1 MKPADY
7 HDLLAEVL
15 IPAEELQ
22 ARIAELAVEIDR
34 DYRDRDL
41 LLICILRGG
50 VMFLTDLM
58 RRLTVPHAIDFMAL
72 ASYGAGA
79 RASGGQVRITLDLV
93 TSIADRDVLIIE
105 DIIDSG
111 HTMASV
117 MDFLRTRQP
126 RSLEV
131 CTLLDKAERRE
142 VHVPIRYRGFVI
154 PNRFVF
160 GYGLDLDEYYRNLP
174 FVGVVRSGPN

>member
-1 MKPADY
+1 MKPPNYPDV
-7 HDLLAEVL
+7 LAEVL
-15 IPAEELQ
+15 IPAEKLQ
-22 ARIAELAVEIDR
+22 ARITELAAEIDR

-50 VMFLTDLM
+50 VMFLTELM
-58 RRLTVPHAIDFMAL
+58 RQLTVPHAIDFMAL

-79 RASGGQVRITLDLV
+79 RSTSGQVRITLDLM

-117 MDFLRTRQP
+117 VDFLRTRQP

-142 VHVPIRYRGFVI
+142 VEVPIRYRGFVI
-154 PNRFVF
+154 PNKFVF
-160 GYGLDLDEYYRNLP
+160 GFGLDLDEYYRNLP
-174 FVGVVRSGPN
+174 FVGVVRAGSG

>member
-22 ARIAELAVEIDR
+22 ARIAELAVAIDR